1 MEKDTPLT
9 RQYNQI
15 KQKYP
20 DTVLLFRL
28 GDFFET
34 FNEDAKITAKVCGI
48 TLTKRN
54 NGAAGEMPLAGFPQ
68 HQLDNYLPKLV
79 RAGYR
84 VAVCE
89 QLEDPKKAK
98 GLVKRDV
105 VEVVTPGVALYDKI
119 LDQKL
124 NNYIC
129 SVYLKQKGLF
139 YNVGLSFADISTGE
153 YSVSEFPLSKLIDVI
168 ESIHPAEIIISKAQ
182 KNEINSYLEKLS
194 YNIAVT
200 KFESWI
206 FDYEFAKEALLGH
219 FKTNTLKG
227 FGIEDLTTGIA
238 AAGAIL
244 YYIKETQNGK
254 LDQLTKI
261 SLYNP
266 SDYMLLDYATRKN
279 LEITYSLYDDNKQ
292 GTLISILDKTK
303 TSIGGRKLKKWIT
316 YPLLKLN
323 EIHKRLEYV
332 RTLVNLNELR
342 INLQNCLSQIA
353 DLERLS
359 SKICNLKANPRD
371 LIALKNSLKIIP
383 QIKELINTESNS
395 LKDLID
401 KLIPLDQVINSI
413 ENAIVDEPSVQLGTG
428 NVFRRNYHIE
438 LDSYIEAKHSGKKW
452 ISNFQEEEKKKT
464 GIPSLKVG
472 YNNVFGYYID
482 ITNTHK
488 DKVPQHYERKQTLT
502 NSERYVTKE
511 LKEIEQK
518 MMDADEKIS
527 EIESNLFTELLM
539 KIALFTNDIQNNAD
553 IIATIDCLQ
562 SYAQSAI
569 ENKYCEPLID
579 NSDIIEITDGRH
591 PVVEKLLPL
600 GQSFTPNSTYLNPEK
615 ELIHIITGPNMSG
628 KSCYLRQTALIILMG
643 QIGSFVPAKSAK
655 FGLVD
660 RIFTR
665 VGAQDN
671 ITAGES
677 TFLVEMQEAANII
690 NNATE
695 KSLILLD
702 EVGRGTATFD
712 GISIAWSITEYIHN
726 VIRAKTL
733 FATHYHELNEL
744 KNRYE
749 NIANYHVEVIE
760 TEGKIIFSHKVK
772 PGGSNHSFGIHVAQM
787 AGLPDTI
794 IKRANELLVILEESS
809 NSNDNNQ
816 LKSIKKANVD
826 EIDTKKQKRVPEQ
839 LAIFEIRDD
848 FLREKL
854 RSLDINHITP
864 VEALH
869 ILSDLINYA
878 KKESKN

>member
-34 FNEDAKITAKVCGI
+34 FNEDAKITSKVCGI

-105 VEVVTPGVALYDKI
+105 VEVVTPGVTLYDKI
-119 LDQKL
+119 LDHKL

-153 YSVSEFPLSKLIDVI
+153 YSVSEFPLNKLSDVL
-168 ESIHPAEIIISKAQ
+168 ESVHPAEIIISKSQ
-182 KNEINSYLEKLS
+182 KNEINSYLDKLS
-194 YNIAVT
+194 FKIAVT
-200 KFESWI
+200 KFEPWI
-206 FDYEFAKEALLGH
+206 FDYEFAREALLAH

-227 FGIEDLTTGIA
+227 FGIEDLTSGIA

-279 LEITYSLYDDNKQ
+279 LEITYSQYDNNRL
-292 GTLISILDKTK
+292 GTLISILDRTK
-303 TSIGGRKLKKWIT
+303 TSMGGRMLKKWIT
-316 YPLLKLN
+316 YPLLNLN
-323 EIHKRLEYV
+323 AIKRRLESV
-332 RTLVNLNELR
+332 RTLKNLYEIR
-342 INLQNCLSQIA
+342 INLQNFLSQVA

-359 SKICNLKANPRD
+359 SKICNQKANPRD
-371 LIALKNSLKIIP
+371 VVALKNSLKLIP
-383 QIKELINTESNS
+383 QIKELINDKGIY
-395 LKDLID
+395 LKELTDGLV
-401 KLIPLDQVINSI
+401 PLDQIVNLI
-413 ENAIVDEPSVQLGTG
+413 EEAIIEEPSVQLGTG
-428 NVFRRNYHIE
+428 NVFYKSYNSE
-438 LDSYIEAKHSGKKW
+438 LSSYLEAKHSGKKW
-452 ISNFQEEEKKKT
+452 IVNFQEEEKKKT

-472 YNNVFGYYID
+472 FNNVFGYYID

-488 DKVPQHYERKQTLT
+488 DKVPPDYERKQTLT
-502 NSERYVTKE
+502 NSERYITKE

-518 MMDADEKIS
+518 MLEADEKIL
-527 EIESNLFTELLM
+527 EIESSLFSEFLM
-539 KIALFTNDIQNNAD
+539 KISLNVEKIQKNAE
-553 IIATIDCLQ
+553 IIAELDCLQ
-562 SYAQSAI
+562 SYSQTAL
-569 ENKYCEPLID
+569 ENKYCEPEID
-579 NSDIIEITDGRH
+579 NSEIIEIVDGRH

-655 FGLVD
+655 FGLID

-671 ITAGES
+671 ITSGES

-733 FATHYHELNEL
+733 FATHYHELNDL

-749 NIANYHVEVIE
+749 NISNYHVEVIE

-787 AGLPDTI
+787 AGLPETI
-794 IKRANELLVILEESS
+794 IKRANELLTVLEESS
-809 NSNDNNQ
+809 YSDDNSQ
-816 LKSIKKANVD
+816 VKSLKKAKV
-826 EIDTKKQKRVPEQ
+826 EEFETKKQKRVPEQ

-854 RSLDINHITP
+854 RSLDINNITP

-869 ILSDLINYA
+869 ILSDLIIYA
-878 KKESKN
+878 KKDSKT

>member
-34 FNEDAKITAKVCGI
+34 FNDDAKITSKVCGI

-105 VEVVTPGVALYDKI
+105 VEVVTPGVTLYDKI
-119 LDQKL
+119 LDHKL
-124 NNYIC
+124 NNYVC
-129 SVYLKQKGLF
+129 AVYLKQKGLF

-153 YSVSEFPLSKLIDVI
+153 YSVTEFPMNKLADVL
-168 ESIHPAEIIISKAQ
+168 ESIHPAEIIISKSQ
-182 KNEINSYLEKLS
+182 KNEINSYLDKLS
-194 YNIAVT
+194 YKIAVT
-200 KFESWI
+200 KFEPWI
-206 FDYEFAKEALLGH
+206 FDYEFAREALLSH

-227 FGIEDLTTGIA
+227 FGIEDLMSGIA

-266 SDYMLLDYATRKN
+266 SEYMLLDYATRKN
-279 LEITYSLYDDNKQ
+279 LEITYSQSDDNRM
-292 GTLISILDKTK
+292 GTLISILDRTK
-303 TSIGGRKLKKWIT
+303 TSMGGRKLRKWIN
-316 YPLLKLN
+316 YPLL
-323 EIHKRLEYV
+323 
-332 RTLVNLNELR
+332 NLNEVKRRLECVRFFKNFDDVR
-342 INLQNCLSQIA
+342 INLQNYLSQIA
-353 DLERLS
+353 DLERLA
-359 SKICNLKANPRD
+359 SKICNQKANPRD
-371 LIALKNSLKIIP
+371 VVALKNSLKFIP
-383 QIKELINTESNS
+383 QIKALIRDKNIILQELIEKLVPLNHIVN
-395 LKDLID
+395 LIQEA
-401 KLIPLDQVINSI
+401 II
-413 ENAIVDEPSVQLGTG
+413 EEPSVQLGTG
-428 NVFRRNYHIE
+428 NVFRKNYNSE
-438 LDSYIEAKHSGKKW
+438 LDSYLEAKHSGKKW

-472 YNNVFGYYID
+472 FNNVFGYYID

-488 DKVPQHYERKQTLT
+488 DKVPPNYERKQTLT
-502 NSERYVTKE
+502 NSERYITKE

-518 MMDADEKIS
+518 MLEADEKIA
-527 EIESNLFTELLM
+527 EIESSLFSELLM
-539 KIALFTNDIQNNAD
+539 KIVLNVDSIQQNAE
-553 IIATIDCLQ
+553 IISELDCLQ
-562 SYAQSAI
+562 SYSQVAI
-569 ENKYCEPLID
+569 DNKYCEPEID
-579 NSDIIEITDGRH
+579 NSDIIEIIDGRH

-600 GQSFTPNSTYLNPEK
+600 GQSFTPNSTFLNPEK

-643 QIGSFVPAKSAK
+643 QIGSFVPASSAK
-655 FGLVD
+655 FGIVD

-671 ITAGES
+671 ITSGES

-726 VIRAKTL
+726 IIRAKTL

-744 KNRYE
+744 KNRYD

-772 PGGSNHSFGIHVAQM
+772 PCGSNHSFGIHVAQM

-794 IKRANELLVILEESS
+794 IQRANELLAILEESS
-809 NSNDNNQ
+809 
-816 LKSIKKANVD
+816 KSADESQVKALKKAKV
-826 EIDTKKQKRVPEQ
+826 EKFETKKQKRVPEQ

-854 RSLDINHITP
+854 RSMDINNVTP
-864 VEALH
+864 VEALQ
-869 ILSDLINYA
+869 ILSDLIIYA
-878 KKESKN
+878 KKESKT

>member
-1 MEKDTPLT
+1 MDKDTPLT

-20 DTVLLFRL
+20 DTILLFRL

-48 TLTKRN
+48 TLTRRN

-119 LDQKL
+119 LNHKL

-129 SVYLKQKGLF
+129 SIYLKQKGLF
-139 YNVGLSFADISTGE
+139 YNVGFSYADISTGE
-153 YSVSEFPLSKLIDVI
+153 FYVSEFPLYNLIDVL
-168 ESIHPAEIIISKAQ
+168 ESIQPSEIIISKSQ
-182 KNEINSYLEKLS
+182 KNEINNQIEKLS
-194 YNIAVT
+194 FKPAIT
-200 KFESWI
+200 KFEPWI
-206 FDYEFAKEALLGH
+206 FDYEFSQEALLGH
-219 FKTNTLKG
+219 FKTQTLKG
-227 FGIEDLTTGIA
+227 FGIEDFTTGIA
-238 AAGAIL
+238 SAGAIL

-254 LDQLTKI
+254 LDQLRKI
-261 SLYNP
+261 SVYNP
-266 SDYMLLDYATRKN
+266 SEYMLLDFATRRN
-279 LEITYSLYDDNKQ
+279 LEITYSHFDSKNE
-292 GTLISILDKTK
+292 GTLISILDKTL
-303 TSIGGRKLKKWIT
+303 TAMGGRKLKKWIT
-316 YPLLKLN
+316 HPLIKLESIQWRLECVRTIVELN
-323 EIHKRLEYV
+323 EERKLIQEYFS
-332 RTLVNLNELR
+332 R
-342 INLQNCLSQIA
+342 IA
-353 DLERLS
+353 DLERLI
-359 SKICNLKANPRD
+359 SKICSHKANPRD
-371 LIALKNSLKIIP
+371 LAVLKQSLILIP
-383 QIKELINTESNS
+383 LIKELLEGKNDNLDNLVVK
-395 LKDLID
+395 LKPLKHIVDLID
-401 KLIPLDQVINSI
+401 DAII
-413 ENAIVDEPSVQLGTG
+413 EEPSIQLGSG
-428 NVFRRNYHIE
+428 KIFRENYNSE
-438 LDSYIEAKHSGKKW
+438 LDSYLQAKHFGKKW
-452 ISNFQEEEKKKT
+452 VSNYQEEEKQKT
-464 GIPSLKVG
+464 GIPSLKIG
-472 YNNVFGYYID
+472 FNNVFGYYID

-488 DKVPQHYERKQTLT
+488 DKVPTRYERKQTLT
-502 NSERYVTKE
+502 NSERYITKE
-511 LKEIEQK
+511 LKDIEQK
-518 MMDADEKIS
+518 MLEADEKIS
-527 EIESNLFTELLM
+527 EIESHLFSELLM
-539 KIALFTNDIQNNAD
+539 KIASAVEDIQ
-553 IIATIDCLQ
+553 IIADVISELDCLQ
-562 SYAQSAI
+562 SFAQVAI
-569 ENKYCEPLID
+569 DNKYSEPIID
-579 NSDIIEITDGRH
+579 NSEIIEIIDGRH
-591 PVVEKLLPL
+591 PVVEKMLDL
-600 GQSFTPNSTYLNPEK
+600 GQSFTPNSTGLKPEE

-655 FGLVD
+655 FGIVD

-690 NNATE
+690 NNATN

-712 GISIAWSITEYIHN
+712 GISIAWAITEYIHN
-726 VIRAKTL
+726 IIRAKTL

-744 KNRYE
+744 KNKYD

-794 IKRANELLVILEESS
+794 IQRANELLRILEESS
-809 NSNDNNQ
+809 NSASET
-816 LKSIKKANVD
+816 KSQNIKKADVKGF
-826 EIDTKKQKRVPEQ
+826 EEKKQKRVPEQ

-848 FLREKL
+848 ILRENL
-854 RSLDINHITP
+854 RSIDVNNLTP
-864 VEALH
+864 VEALK
-869 ILSDLINYA
+869 ILADLVVYS
-878 KKESKN
+878 KKESKL

>member
-34 FNEDAKITAKVCGI
+34 FNDDAKITSKVCGI

-105 VEVVTPGVALYDKI
+105 VEVVTPGVTLYDKI
-119 LDQKL
+119 LDHKL
-124 NNYIC
+124 NNYVC
-129 SVYLKQKGLF
+129 AVYLKQKGLF

-153 YSVSEFPLSKLIDVI
+153 YSVTEFPMNKLADVL
-168 ESIHPAEIIISKAQ
+168 ESIHPAEIIISKSQ
-182 KNEINSYLEKLS
+182 KNEINSYLDKLS
-194 YNIAVT
+194 YKIAVT
-200 KFESWI
+200 KFEPWI
-206 FDYEFAKEALLGH
+206 FDYEFAREALLSH

-227 FGIEDLTTGIA
+227 FGIEDLMSGIA

-266 SDYMLLDYATRKN
+266 SEYMLLDYATRKN
-279 LEITYSLYDDNKQ
+279 LEITYSQSDDNRM
-292 GTLISILDKTK
+292 GTLISILDRTK
-303 TSIGGRKLKKWIT
+303 TSMGGRKLRKWIN
-316 YPLLKLN
+316 YPLL
-323 EIHKRLEYV
+323 
-332 RTLVNLNELR
+332 NLNEVKRRLECVRFFKNFDDVR
-342 INLQNCLSQIA
+342 INLQNYLSQIA
-353 DLERLS
+353 DLERLA
-359 SKICNLKANPRD
+359 SKICNQKANPRD
-371 LIALKNSLKIIP
+371 VVALKNSLKFIP
-383 QIKELINTESNS
+383 QIKALIRDKNIILQELIEKLVPLNHIVN
-395 LKDLID
+395 LIQEA
-401 KLIPLDQVINSI
+401 II
-413 ENAIVDEPSVQLGTG
+413 EEPSVQLGTG
-428 NVFRRNYHIE
+428 NVFRKNYNSE
-438 LDSYIEAKHSGKKW
+438 LDSYLEAKHSGKKW

-472 YNNVFGYYID
+472 FNNVFGYYID

-488 DKVPQHYERKQTLT
+488 DKVPPNYERKQTLT
-502 NSERYVTKE
+502 NSERYITKE

-518 MMDADEKIS
+518 MLEADEKIA
-527 EIESNLFTELLM
+527 EIESSLFSELLM
-539 KIALFTNDIQNNAD
+539 KIVLNVDSIQQNAE
-553 IIATIDCLQ
+553 IISELDCLQ
-562 SYAQSAI
+562 SYSQVAI
-569 ENKYCEPLID
+569 DNKYCEPEID
-579 NSDIIEITDGRH
+579 NSDIIEIIDGRH

-600 GQSFTPNSTYLNPEK
+600 GQSFTPNSTFLNPEK

-628 KSCYLRQTALIILMG
+628 KSCYLRQTALIILLG
-643 QIGSFVPAKSAK
+643 QIGSFVPASSAK
-655 FGLVD
+655 FGIVD

-671 ITAGES
+671 ITSGES

-726 VIRAKTL
+726 IIRAKTL

-744 KNRYE
+744 KNRYD

-794 IKRANELLVILEESS
+794 IQRANELLAILEESS
-809 NSNDNNQ
+809 
-816 LKSIKKANVD
+816 KSADESQVKALKKAKV
-826 EIDTKKQKRVPEQ
+826 EKFETKKQKRVPEQ

-854 RSLDINHITP
+854 RSMDINNVTP
-864 VEALH
+864 VEALQ
-869 ILSDLINYA
+869 ILSDLIIYA
-878 KKESKN
+878 KKESKT

>member
-119 LDQKL
+119 LDHKL

-200 KFESWI
+200 KFEPWI

-227 FGIEDLTTGIA
+227 FGIEYLTTGIA

-316 YPLLKLN
+316 YPLLRLN
-323 EIHKRLEYV
+323 EIRKRLEYV

-342 INLQNCLSQIA
+342 LNLQNCLSQIA

-359 SKICNLKANPRD
+359 SKICNQKANPRD
-371 LIALKNSLKIIP
+371 LIALKNSLKLIP
-383 QIKELINTESNS
+383 QIKELILNENNS
-395 LKDLID
+395 LKELID
-401 KLIPLDQVINSI
+401 KLIPLDQVVNSI

-539 KIALFTNDIQNNAD
+539 KIALFTDDIQNNAD

-569 ENKYCEPLID
+569 ENKYCEPQID
-579 NSDIIEITDGRH
+579 NSDIIEIIDGRH

-787 AGLPDTI
+787 AGLPETI

>member
-34 FNEDAKITAKVCGI
+34 FNDDAKITSKVCGI

-105 VEVVTPGVALYDKI
+105 VEVVTPGVTLYDKI
-119 LDQKL
+119 LDHKL
-124 NNYIC
+124 NNYVC
-129 SVYLKQKGLF
+129 AVYLKQKGLF

-153 YSVSEFPLSKLIDVI
+153 YSVTEFPMNKLADVL
-168 ESIHPAEIIISKAQ
+168 ESIHPAEIIISKSQ
-182 KNEINSYLEKLS
+182 KNEINSYLDKLS
-194 YNIAVT
+194 YKIAVT
-200 KFESWI
+200 KFEPWI
-206 FDYEFAKEALLGH
+206 FDYEFAREALLSH

-227 FGIEDLTTGIA
+227 FGIEDLMSGIA

-266 SDYMLLDYATRKN
+266 SEYMLLDYATRKN
-279 LEITYSLYDDNKQ
+279 LEITYSQSDDNRMS
-292 GTLISILDKTK
+292 TLISILDRTK
-303 TSIGGRKLKKWIT
+303 TSMGGRKLRKWIN
-316 YPLLKLN
+316 YPLL
-323 EIHKRLEYV
+323 
-332 RTLVNLNELR
+332 NLNEVKRRLECVRFFKNFDDVR
-342 INLQNCLSQIA
+342 INLQNYLSQIA
-353 DLERLS
+353 DLERLA
-359 SKICNLKANPRD
+359 SKICNQKANPRD
-371 LIALKNSLKIIP
+371 VVALKNSLKFIP
-383 QIKELINTESNS
+383 QIKALIRDKNIILQELIEKLVPLNHIVN
-395 LKDLID
+395 LIQEA
-401 KLIPLDQVINSI
+401 II
-413 ENAIVDEPSVQLGTG
+413 EEPSVQLGTG
-428 NVFRRNYHIE
+428 NVFRKNYNSE
-438 LDSYIEAKHSGKKW
+438 LDSYLEAKHSGKKW

-472 YNNVFGYYID
+472 FNNVFGYYID

-488 DKVPQHYERKQTLT
+488 DKVPPNYERKQTLT
-502 NSERYVTKE
+502 NSERYITKE

-518 MMDADEKIS
+518 MLEADEKIA
-527 EIESNLFTELLM
+527 EIESSLFSELLM
-539 KIALFTNDIQNNAD
+539 KIVLNVDSIQQNAE
-553 IIATIDCLQ
+553 IISELDCLQ
-562 SYAQSAI
+562 SYSQVAI
-569 ENKYCEPLID
+569 DNKYCEPEID
-579 NSDIIEITDGRH
+579 NSDIIEIIDGRH

-600 GQSFTPNSTYLNPEK
+600 GQSFTPNSTFLNPEK

-628 KSCYLRQTALIILMG
+628 KSCYLRQTALIILLG
-643 QIGSFVPAKSAK
+643 QIGSFVPASSAK
-655 FGLVD
+655 FGIVD

-671 ITAGES
+671 ITSGES

-726 VIRAKTL
+726 IIRAKTL

-744 KNRYE
+744 KNRYD

-794 IKRANELLVILEESS
+794 IQRANELLAILEESS
-809 NSNDNNQ
+809 
-816 LKSIKKANVD
+816 KSADESQVKALKKAKV
-826 EIDTKKQKRVPEQ
+826 EKFETKKQKRVPEQ

-854 RSLDINHITP
+854 RSMDINNVTP
-864 VEALH
+864 VEALQ
-869 ILSDLINYA
+869 ILSDLIIYA
-878 KKESKN
+878 KKESKT